1 MKRFLFLLLLVNSM
15 VILADGT
22 TATLQQGDKMTFFTG
37 MSALQQAYEE
47 ASENGGDIITLSSG
61 EFTAV
66 ATIEKSV
73 RIVGAY
79 GLDPNDSYGTFI
91 AGVVTVSANNVK
103 LEGMYF
109 KNDVT
114 LAEITNCTIKRC
126 WINIL
131 KQSGTHTNT
140 LIDQCVMKYDYA
152 IATGVNYGI
161 KNTTIERFLAM
172 NTTTNVANI
181 TNCFVWQFY
190 RYTTGSWILPYAIYK
205 NNILGLDIYSWN
217 NNNHSVTF
225 TAPSEFYSNYF
236 YRLSSYSN
244 YTVSTIQYYVS
255 YLFGTGCINIAN
267 VGATGSSIVTKV
279 FTFPNTMSQTVEGVT
294 VGITGGEGFNKYP
307 GIPRVL
313 TSTIDAQTDDKG
325 KLNASITVQAEK

>member
-37 MSALQQAYEE
+37 MSALQQAYEA
-47 ASENGGDIITLSSG
+47 ASADGGDVITLSSG

-66 ATIEKSV
+66 TTIEKSV

-126 WINIL
+126 WINNL

-140 LIDQCVMKYDYA
+140 LIDQCVVAYDYA
-152 IATGVNYGI
+152 IETGVNYGI
-161 KNTTIERFLAM
+161 KNTTIEHFAAM
-172 NTTTNVANI
+172 NTTANVANI
-181 TNCFVWQFY
+181 TNCLVWRFCRNTSSGYKQ
-190 RYTTGSWILPYAIYK
+190 PYAIYK
-205 NNILGLDIYSWN
+205 NNILGLDCGANYD
-217 NNNHSVTF
+217 VTISLVS
-225 TAPSEFYSNYF
+225 PSEFYNNYF
-236 YRLSSYSN
+236 YRMNSYSN
-244 YTVSTIQYYVS
+244 SSGYASYYVTCN
-255 YLFGTGCINIAN
+255 FGTGCVNKNNNYSSSSSALN
-267 VGATGSSIVTKV
+267 VT

>member
-37 MSALQQAYEE
+37 MSALQQAYEA
-47 ASENGGDIITLSSG
+47 ASANGSDIITLSSG

-66 ATIEKSV
+66 TTIEKSV

-91 AGVVTVSANNVK
+91 AGTVTVSADNVK

-109 KNDVT
+109 KSNVT
-114 LAEITNCTIKRC
+114 LATVNNCTIKRC
-126 WINIL
+126 WINDL
-131 KQSGTHTNT
+131 KQSGEHTNT
-140 LIDQCVMKYDYA
+140 LIDQCVVKYDYA

-161 KNTTIERFLAM
+161 KNTTIEYFAAM
-172 NTTTNVANI
+172 NTTANVANI
-181 TNCFVWQFY
+181 TNCLVWLYFHSSSSVKQ
-190 RYTTGSWILPYAIYK
+190 PYAVYK
-205 NNILGLDIYSWN
+205 NNILGLDN
-217 NNNHSVTF
+217 NSSGLNRSVTLNS
-225 TAPSEFYSNYF
+225 PSEFYNNYF
-236 YRLSSYSN
+236 YRINN
-244 YTVSTIQYYVS
+244 YGNYPSYYVTCT
-255 YLFGTGCINIAN
+255 FATGCVNINNTYSGTTSATN
-267 VGATGSSIVTKV
+267 VT
-279 FTFPNTMSQTVEGVT
+279 FTFPNAMSQTVKGVT
-294 VGITGGEGFNKYP
+294 VGIRGGEGFNKYP

-325 KLNASITVQAEK
+325 NLNASITVQAEK

>member
-15 VILADGT
+15 VIMADGT

-37 MSALQQAYEE
+37 ISALQQAYEA
-47 ASENGGDIITLSSG
+47 ASANGGDIITLSSG

-66 ATIEKSV
+66 TTIEKSV

-126 WINIL
+126 WINNL

-140 LIDQCVMKYDYA
+140 LIDQCVVRFDYA

-161 KNTTIERFLAM
+161 KNTTIQYFAAM
-172 NTTTNVANI
+172 NTTANVANI
-181 TNCFVWQFY
+181 TNCFVWQFCLNTSSSY
-190 RYTTGSWILPYAIYK
+190 KQPYAIYK
-205 NNILGLDIYSWN
+205 NNILGLDVYGNVNTIPLISF
-217 NNNHSVTF
+217 SS
-225 TAPSEFYSNYF
+225 PSEFYNNCFYEINTLNYPSKF
-236 YRLSSYSN
+236 MNFAYD
-244 YTVSTIQYYVS
+244 
-255 YLFGTGCINIAN
+255 TGCVNVNNIKSP
-267 VGATGSSIVTKV
+267 TSGSVYISS
-279 FTFPNTMSQTVEGVT
+279 FTYPNTMSLTVEGVT

>member
-37 MSALQQAYEE
+37 MSALQQAYEA
-47 ASENGGDIITLSSG
+47 ASADGGDVITLSSG
-61 EFTAV
+61 EFTVV

-91 AGVVTVSANNVK
+91 AGTVTVSADNVK

-114 LAEITNCTIKRC
+114 LAAVNNCTIKRC
-126 WINIL
+126 WINNL
-131 KQSGTHTNT
+131 KQSGEHTNT
-140 LIDQCVMKYDYA
+140 LIDQCVVKNDYA
-152 IATGVNYGI
+152 IAKGVNYGI
-161 KNTTIERFLAM
+161 KNTTIEYFAAM
-172 NTTTNVANI
+172 NTTANVANI
-181 TNCFVWQFY
+181 TNCLVWYFY
-190 RYTTGSWILPYAIYK
+190 SYYYDDDRQPYAVYK
-205 NNILGLDIYSWN
+205 NNILILENSGTVNRALTLS
-217 NNNHSVTF
+217 S
-225 TAPSEFYSNYF
+225 PSEFYNNYLYRTTISNYP
-236 YRLSSYSN
+236 S
-244 YTVSTIQYYVS
+244 YYVTCNFS
-255 YLFGTGCINIAN
+255 TGCVN
-267 VGATGSSIVTKV
+267 VGNVYSGETSKTNVTAV
-279 FTFPNTMSQTVEGVT
+279 YPDTLSVTVEGVT

>member
-37 MSALQQAYEE
+37 MSALQQAYEA
-47 ASENGGDIITLSSG
+47 ASADGGDVITLSSG

-66 ATIEKSV
+66 TTIEKSV

-79 GLDPNDSYGTFI
+79 GLDPSDSYGTFI
-91 AGVVTVSANNVK
+91 AGGVTVSANNVK

-109 KNDVT
+109 KSNVT
-114 LAEITNCTIKRC
+114 LAAVNNCTIKRC
-126 WINIL
+126 WINNL
-131 KQSGTHTNT
+131 KQSGEHTNT
-140 LIDQCVMKYDYA
+140 LIDQCVVKYDYA
-152 IATGVNYGI
+152 IETGVNYGI
-161 KNTTIERFLAM
+161 KNTTIEYFAAM
-172 NTTTNVANI
+172 NTTANVANV
-181 TNCFVWQFY
+181 TNCLVWCFFKS
-190 RYTTGSWILPYAIYK
+190 YTSGIMQPYAIYK
-205 NNILGLDIYSWN
+205 NNILGLDCCSSSN
-217 NNNHSVTF
+217 TTLSLVS
-225 TAPSEFYSNYF
+225 PSEFYNNYF
-236 YRLSSYSN
+236 YRMNSYGTSSSYADD
-244 YTVSTIQYYVS
+244 YVICN
-255 YLFGTGCINIAN
+255 FGTGCVNKNNNYSSSSSALN
-267 VGATGSSIVTKV
+267 VT
-279 FTFPNTMSQTVEGVT
+279 FTFPNTMSQTVSGVI

>member
-1 MKRFLFLLLLVNSM
+1 MKRYLLLILILTLIQIM
-15 VILADGT
+15 PLLADGT

-37 MSALQQAYEE
+37 MSALQQAYEA
-47 ASENGGDIITLSSG
+47 ASANGGDIITLSSG
-61 EFTAV
+61 EFSAV
-66 ATIEKSV
+66 TTIEKSV

-91 AGVVTVSANNVK
+91 AGVVTVNADNVK
-103 LEGMYF
+103 LEGIYF

-140 LIDQCVMKYDYA
+140 LIDQCVVKCDYA
-152 IATGVNYGI
+152 IAKGVNYGI
-161 KNTTIERFLAM
+161 KNSTIEYFAAM
-172 NTTTNVANI
+172 NTTANVANI
-181 TNCFVWQFY
+181 TNCLIWNFY
-190 RYTTGSWILPYAIYK
+190 SYYYSSSRQQPYAIYK
-205 NNILGLDIYSWN
+205 NNILILENSGSNSPALSL
-217 NNNHSVTF
+217 SS
-225 TAPSEFYSNYF
+225 PSEFYNNYL
-236 YRLSSYSN
+236 YRTHRATSGYN
-244 YTVSTIQYYVS
+244 TYYVTCS
-255 YLFGTGCINIAN
+255 FATGCVNIGNVYSGTISAN
-267 VGATGSSIVTKV
+267 NVTAV
-279 FTFPNTMSQTVEGVT
+279 YPDTLSFTVEDVT

>member
-37 MSALQQAYEE
+37 MSALQQAYEA
-47 ASENGGDIITLSSG
+47 ASADGGDVITLSSG

-66 ATIEKSV
+66 TTIEKSV

-91 AGVVTVSANNVK
+91 AGVVTVSADNVK

-126 WINIL
+126 WINNL
-131 KQSGTHTNT
+131 KQSSEHTNT
-140 LIDQCVMKYDYA
+140 LIDQCVVKYDYA

-161 KNTTIERFLAM
+161 KNSTIAYFAAM
-172 NTTTNVANI
+172 NTTANVANI
-181 TNCFVWQFY
+181 TNCLVWEFY
-190 RYTTGSWILPYAIYK
+190 SKYYETSCKQPYAIYK
-205 NNILGLDIYSWN
+205 NNILALENSSTYSPICTLQ
-217 NNNHSVTF
+217 S
-225 TAPSEFYSNYF
+225 PSEFYNNYF
-236 YRLSSYSN
+236 YRTTRSSASSN
-244 YTVSTIQYYVS
+244 YYVS
-255 YLFGTGCINIAN
+255 YGFATGCVNINNIYSGTTSATN
-267 VGATGSSIVTKV
+267 VT

>member
-15 VILADGT
+15 VIMADGT

-37 MSALQQAYEE
+37 ISALQQAYEA
-47 ASENGGDIITLSSG
+47 ASANGGDIITLSSG

-66 ATIEKSV
+66 TTIEKSV

-91 AGVVTVSANNVK
+91 AGVVTVGANNVK

-126 WINIL
+126 WINNL

-161 KNTTIERFLAM
+161 KNSTIEYFAAM
-172 NTTTNVANI
+172 NTTANVANI
-181 TNCFVWQFY
+181 TNCLVCLFF
-190 RYTTGSWILPYAIYK
+190 RYNASAIKQPYAIYK
-205 NNILGLDIYSWN
+205 NNILGLDNSTYN
-217 NNNHSVTF
+217 NRSCTLSS
-225 TAPSEFYSNYF
+225 PSELYNNYF
-236 YRLSSYSN
+236 YRINSDN
-244 YTVSTIQYYVS
+244 YPSYYVICT
-255 YLFGTGCINIAN
+255 FATGCVNINNIYSGTTSATN
-267 VGATGSSIVTKV
+267 VT
-279 FTFPNTMSQTVEGVT
+279 FTFPNTMSSTVEGVT

>member
-37 MSALQQAYEE
+37 MSALQQAYEA
-47 ASENGGDIITLSSG
+47 ASADGGDVITLSSG

-66 ATIEKSV
+66 TTIEKSV

-91 AGVVTVSANNVK
+91 AGVVTVGANNVK

-126 WINIL
+126 WINNL

-140 LIDQCVMKYDYA
+140 LIDQCVVAYDYA
-152 IATGVNYGI
+152 IETGVNYGI
-161 KNTTIERFLAM
+161 KNTTIQHFAAM
-172 NTTTNVANI
+172 NTTANVANI
-181 TNCFVWQFY
+181 TNCFVWQFCRNTLSGY
-190 RYTTGSWILPYAIYK
+190 KQPYAIYK
-205 NNILGLDIYSWN
+205 NNILGLDCGANYN
-217 NNNHSVTF
+217 VTISLVS
-225 TAPSEFYSNYF
+225 PSEFYNNYF
-236 YRLSSYSN
+236 YRMNSYS
-244 YTVSTIQYYVS
+244 SSSGSASYYVTCN
-255 YLFGTGCINIAN
+255 FGTGCVNKNNIYSNSSSALN
-267 VGATGSSIVTKV
+267 VT
-279 FTFPNTMSQTVEGVT
+279 FTYPNTMSKTVEGVT

>member
-15 VILADGT
+15 VIMADGT
-22 TATLQQGDKMTFFTG
+22 TATLQVGDDMTFYTG
-37 MSALQQAYEE
+37 MSAFQQAYEV
-47 ASENGGDIITLSSG
+47 APTTGATITLSSG

-66 ATIEKSV
+66 TTIEKSV

-126 WINIL
+126 WINGL

-140 LIDQCVMKYDYA
+140 LIDQCVVKWDYA
-152 IATGVNYGI
+152 IATGVNYGM
-161 KNTTIERFLAM
+161 KNSTIEYFVAM
-172 NTTTNVANI
+172 NTTANVANI
-181 TNCFVWQFY
+181 TNCLVCLFF
-190 RYTTGSWILPYAIYK
+190 RYNASAIQQPYAVYK
-205 NNILGLDIYSWN
+205 NNILGLDNNYSAN
-217 NNNHSVTF
+217 RSVTLNS
-225 TAPSEFYSNYF
+225 PSEFYNNYF
-236 YRLSSYSN
+236 YRINSVSYPS
-244 YTVSTIQYYVS
+244 YYVTCA
-255 YLFGTGCINIAN
+255 FATGCVNINNTYSGTTSATN
-267 VGATGSSIVTKV
+267 VT
-279 FTFPNTMSQTVEGVT
+279 FTFPNTMSSTVEGVT

-313 TSTIDAQTDDKG
+313 ISTIDAQTDDKG

>member
-1 MKRFLFLLLLVNSM
+1 MKRFLFFLLLVNSM

-22 TATLQQGDKMTFFTG
+22 TATLQQGDKMKFFTG
-37 MSALQQAYEE
+37 MSALQQAYEV
-47 ASENGGDIITLSSG
+47 ASEDGGDVITLSSG

-91 AGVVTVSANNVK
+91 AGTVTVSADNVK

-114 LAEITNCTIKRC
+114 LAAVNNCTIKRC
-126 WINIL
+126 WINVL
-131 KQSGTHTNT
+131 KQSGAHTNT
-140 LIDQCVMKYDYA
+140 LIDQCVVRYDYA
-152 IATGVNYGI
+152 IETGVNYGI
-161 KNTTIERFLAM
+161 KNSTLDYFAAK
-172 NTTTNVANI
+172 NTTANVANI
-181 TNCFVWQFY
+181 TNCLVWRFY
-190 RYTTGSWILPYAIYK
+190 SYDNNNDRQPYAVYK
-205 NNILGLDIYSWN
+205 NNILILENYSSTN
-217 NNNHSVTF
+217 RTLALSS
-225 TAPSEFYSNYF
+225 PSEFYNNYLYRTTISNHP
-236 YRLSSYSN
+236 S
-244 YTVSTIQYYVS
+244 YYVTCNFS
-255 YLFGTGCINIAN
+255 TGCVN
-267 VGATGSSIVTKV
+267 VGNVYSGETSKTNVTAV
-279 FTFPNTMSQTVEGVT
+279 YPDTLSFTVEGVT

>member
-1 MKRFLFLLLLVNSM
+1 MKRYLLLILILTLIQIM
-15 VILADGT
+15 PLLADGT

-37 MSALQQAYEE
+37 MSALQQAYEA
-47 ASENGGDIITLSSG
+47 ASADGGDVITLSSG

-66 ATIEKSV
+66 TTIDKSV

-91 AGVVTVSANNVK
+91 AGVVTVSADNVK

-109 KNDVT
+109 KKDVT

-126 WINIL
+126 WINNL

-140 LIDQCVMKYDYA
+140 LIDQCVVIYDYA
-152 IATGVNYGI
+152 IKTGVNYGI
-161 KNTTIERFLAM
+161 KNSTIGGFVGG
-172 NTTTNVANI
+172 NTTDIVANI
-181 TNCFVWQFY
+181 TNCY
-190 RYTTGSWILPYAIYK
+190 ICLYNYGSTPNISQPYAIYK
-205 NNILGLDIYSWN
+205 NNVIRLHTTDISA
-217 NNNHSVTF
+217 SVSF
-225 TAPSEFYSNYF
+225 SAPSEFYNNYF
-236 YRLSSYSN
+236 YRTDESSYSR
-244 YTVSTIQYYVS
+244 YVS
-255 YLFGTGCINIAN
+255 YSFVGGCINIGNMSNSSSADRSTFFYPDTTSFQK
-267 VGATGSSIVTKV
+267 TGIDDT
-279 FTFPNTMSQTVEGVT
+279 P

>member
-37 MSALQQAYEE
+37 MSALQQAYEA
-47 ASENGGDIITLSSG
+47 ASANGGDIITLSSG

-66 ATIEKSV
+66 TTIEKSV

-79 GLDPNDSYGTFI
+79 GLDSNDSYGTFI

-109 KNDVT
+109 KTDVT

-126 WINIL
+126 WINNL

-140 LIDQCVMKYDYA
+140 LIDQCVVKKDYA

-161 KNTTIERFLAM
+161 KNTTIEHFLAM
-172 NTTTNVANI
+172 NTTANVANI
-181 TNCFVWQFY
+181 TNCLVWHFY
-190 RYTTGSWILPYAIYK
+190 AYTYSGITQPYAVYK
-205 NNILGLDIYSWN
+205 NNILGVDNYSGGN
-217 NNNHSVTF
+217 NRSCTLSS
-225 TAPSEFYSNYF
+225 PSEFYNNYF
-236 YRLSSYSN
+236 YRINN
-244 YTVSTIQYYVS
+244 YGNYPSYYVICT
-255 YLFGTGCINIAN
+255 FATGCVNINNTYSGTTSATN
-267 VGATGSSIVTKV
+267 VT
-279 FTFPNTMSQTVEGVT
+279 FTFPNAMSQTVEGVT

>member
-37 MSALQQAYEE
+37 MSALQQAYEA
-47 ASENGGDIITLSSG
+47 ASADGGDVITLSSG

-66 ATIEKSV
+66 TTIEKSV

-91 AGVVTVSANNVK
+91 AGAVTVNADNVK

-109 KNDVT
+109 KTDVT
-114 LAEITNCTIKRC
+114 LAEIKNCTIKRC
-126 WINIL
+126 WINNL
-131 KQSGTHTNT
+131 KQSGEHTNT
-140 LIDQCVMKYDYA
+140 LIDQCVLKHDYA
-152 IATGVNYGI
+152 IAKGVNYGI
-161 KNTTIERFLAM
+161 KNSTIEYFAAM
-172 NTTTNVANI
+172 NTTANVANI
-181 TNCFVWQFY
+181 TNCFVWQFC
-190 RYTTGSWILPYAIYK
+190 RYTSYKQPYAIYK
-205 NNILGLDIYSWN
+205 NNILGLDCGANYNITLSLV
-217 NNNHSVTF
+217 S
-225 TAPSEFYSNYF
+225 PSEFYNNYF
-236 YRLSSYSN
+236 YRMNSYGTSSSYAS
-244 YTVSTIQYYVS
+244 YYVTCN
-255 YLFGTGCINIAN
+255 FDTGCVNKNNNYSSSSSALN
-267 VGATGSSIVTKV
+267 VT

>member
-37 MSALQQAYEE
+37 MSALQQAYEA
-47 ASENGGDIITLSSG
+47 ASADGGDVITLSSG

-66 ATIEKSV
+66 TTIEKSI

-91 AGVVTVSANNVK
+91 AGAVTVNANNVK

-126 WINIL
+126 WINNL

-140 LIDQCVMKYDYA
+140 LIDQCVVKYDYA
-152 IATGVNYGI
+152 IAKGVNYGI
-161 KNTTIERFLAM
+161 KNTTIQYFPAM
-172 NTTTNVANI
+172 NTTANVANI
-181 TNCFVWQFY
+181 TNCFVWLFY
-190 RYTTGSWILPYAIYK
+190 RYTSGSWTLPYAIYK
-205 NNILGLDIYSWN
+205 NNILGLDNNYSVDL
-217 NNNHSVTF
+217 SVTLNS
-225 TAPSEFYSNYF
+225 PSEFYNNYF
-236 YRLSSYSN
+236 YRYTSLN
-244 YTVSTIQYYVS
+244 YPSHYVTCA
-255 YLFGTGCINIAN
+255 FATGCVNINNTYSGTSSVTN
-267 VGATGSSIVTKV
+267 VT

>member
-37 MSALQQAYEE
+37 MSALQQAYEA
-47 ASENGGDIITLSSG
+47 ASADGGDVITLSSG

-66 ATIEKSV
+66 TTIEKSV

-79 GLDPNDSYGTFI
+79 GLDPSDSYGTFI
-91 AGVVTVSANNVK
+91 AGVVTVSADNVK

-126 WINIL
+126 WINNL
-131 KQSGTHTNT
+131 KSSGTHTNT
-140 LIDQCVMKYDYA
+140 LIDQCVVKYDYA
-152 IATGVNYGI
+152 IAKGVNYGI
-161 KNTTIERFLAM
+161 KNTTIEYFATM
-172 NTTTNVANI
+172 NTTANVANI
-181 TNCFVWQFY
+181 TNCLVWHFY
-190 RYTTGSWILPYAIYK
+190 LYNSSYVKQPYAVYK
-205 NNILGLDIYSWN
+205 NNILGLDINTSVDR
-217 NNNHSVTF
+217 SVTLNS
-225 TAPSEFYSNYF
+225 PSEFYNNYF
-236 YRLSSYSN
+236 YRINSIN
-244 YTVSTIQYYVS
+244 YPSFYVTCA
-255 YLFGTGCINIAN
+255 FATGCVNINNTYSGTSSVTN
-267 VGATGSSIVTKV
+267 VT

>member
-22 TATLQQGDKMTFFTG
+22 TATLQQGDKMKFFTG
-37 MSALQQAYEE
+37 MSALQQAYKE
-47 ASENGGDIITLSSG
+47 ASVDGGDVITLSSG

-66 ATIEKSV
+66 TTIEKSV

-91 AGVVTVSANNVK
+91 AGVVTVSADNVK

-109 KNDVT
+109 KTDVT

-126 WINIL
+126 WINNL
-131 KQSGTHTNT
+131 KQSGEHTNT
-140 LIDQCVMKYDYA
+140 LIDQCVVKYDYA
-152 IATGVNYGI
+152 IAKGVNYGI
-161 KNTTIERFLAM
+161 KNTTIEYFAAM
-172 NTTTNVANI
+172 NTTANVANI
-181 TNCFVWQFY
+181 TNCFVWFFF
-190 RYTTGSWILPYAIYK
+190 RYNASAIQQPYAVYK
-205 NNILGLDIYSWN
+205 NNILGVDNYSGGSN
-217 NNNHSVTF
+217 KSVTLES
-225 TAPSEFYSNYF
+225 PSEFYNNCF
-236 YRLSSYSN
+236 YRINN
-244 YTVSTIQYYVS
+244 YGNYPSYYVICT
-255 YLFGTGCINIAN
+255 FATGCVNINNTYSGTTSATN
-267 VGATGSSIVTKV
+267 VT

>member
-22 TATLQQGDKMTFFTG
+22 TATLQQEDKMTFFTG
-37 MSALQQAYEE
+37 MSALQQAYEA
-47 ASENGGDIITLSSG
+47 ASADGGDIITLSSG

-66 ATIEKSV
+66 TTIEKSV

-79 GLDPNDSYGTFI
+79 GLDPNDPYGTFI
-91 AGVVTVSANNVK
+91 AGGVTVSANNVK

-126 WINIL
+126 WINNL
-131 KQSGTHTNT
+131 KQSGEHTNT
-140 LIDQCVMKYDYA
+140 LIDQCVLKYDYA
-152 IATGVNYGI
+152 IAKGVNYGI
-161 KNTTIERFLAM
+161 KNSTIEYFAEM
-172 NTTTNVANI
+172 NTTANVANI
-181 TNCFVWQFY
+181 TNCLVWHFY
-190 RYTTGSWILPYAIYK
+190 LYSSSYVKQPYAVYK
-205 NNILGLDIYSWN
+205 NNILGLDN
-217 NNNHSVTF
+217 NYYGNRSVTLNS
-225 TAPSEFYSNYF
+225 PSEFYNNYF
-236 YRLSSYSN
+236 YRMNSYGTSSSYAS
-244 YTVSTIQYYVS
+244 YYVTCN
-255 YLFGTGCINIAN
+255 FGTGCVNKNNNYSSSSSALN
-267 VGATGSSIVTKV
+267 VT
-279 FTFPNTMSQTVEGVT
+279 FTFPNNMSQNVSGVI

>member
-22 TATLQQGDKMTFFTG
+22 TATLQVGDDMTFYTG
-37 MSALQQAYEE
+37 MSAFQQAYE
-47 ASENGGDIITLSSG
+47 AAPTTGATITLSSG

-91 AGVVTVSANNVK
+91 AGTVTVSADNVK

-109 KNDVT
+109 KSNVT
-114 LAEITNCTIKRC
+114 LAAVNNCTIKRC
-126 WINIL
+126 WINNL
-131 KQSGTHTNT
+131 TQSGTHTNT
-140 LIDQCVMKYDYA
+140 LIDQCVVKYDSA
-152 IATGVNYGI
+152 IETGVNYGI
-161 KNTTIERFLAM
+161 KNSTLDYFAAM
-172 NTTTNVANI
+172 NTTANVANI
-181 TNCFVWQFY
+181 TNCLVWRFLSYDNSYDRQ
-190 RYTTGSWILPYAIYK
+190 PYAVYK
-205 NNILGLDIYSWN
+205 NNILILENYLSSN
-217 NNNHSVTF
+217 KTF
-225 TAPSEFYSNYF
+225 TLSSPSEFYNNYL
-236 YRLSSYSN
+236 YRTTISSSSY
-244 YTVSTIQYYVS
+244 YVTCNFS
-255 YLFGTGCINIAN
+255 TGCVN
-267 VGATGSSIVTKV
+267 VGNVYSGETSKTNVTAV
-279 FTFPNTMSQTVEGVT
+279 YPDTLSVTVEGVT

-325 KLNASITVQAEK
+325 KLNAAITVQAEK

>member
-37 MSALQQAYEE
+37 MSALQQAYEA
-47 ASENGGDIITLSSG
+47 ASADGGDVITLSSG

-66 ATIEKSV
+66 TTIEKSV

-91 AGVVTVSANNVK
+91 AGTVTVSADNVK

-109 KNDVT
+109 KGDVT
-114 LAEITNCTIKRC
+114 LAAVNNCTIKRC
-126 WINIL
+126 WINNL
-131 KQSGTHTNT
+131 KQSGEHTNT
-140 LIDQCVMKYDYA
+140 LIDQCVVKSDYA
-152 IATGVNYGI
+152 IAKGVNYGI
-161 KNTTIERFLAM
+161 KNTTIEYFAAM
-172 NTTTNVANI
+172 NTTANVANI
-181 TNCFVWQFY
+181 TNCLVWHFY
-190 RYTTGSWILPYAIYK
+190 VYSNYSIEKPYAVYK
-205 NNILGLDIYSWN
+205 NNILGVDN
-217 NNNHSVTF
+217 NGGGNNRSCTLSS
-225 TAPSEFYSNYF
+225 PSEFYNNYF
-236 YRLSSYSN
+236 YRINN
-244 YTVSTIQYYVS
+244 YGNYPSYYVTCT
-255 YLFGTGCINIAN
+255 FATGCVNINNTYSGTTSATN
-267 VGATGSSIVTKV
+267 VT
-279 FTFPNTMSQTVEGVT
+279 FTFPNAMSQTVEGVT

>member
-37 MSALQQAYEE
+37 MSALQQAYEA
-47 ASENGGDIITLSSG
+47 ASADGGDVITLSSG
-61 EFTAV
+61 EFTAIT
-66 ATIEKSV
+66 TIEKSV

-91 AGVVTVSANNVK
+91 AGAVTVNADNVK

-109 KNDVT
+109 KTDVT
-114 LAEITNCTIKRC
+114 LAEIKNCTIKRC
-126 WINIL
+126 WINNL
-131 KQSGTHTNT
+131 KQSGEHTNT
-140 LIDQCVMKYDYA
+140 LIDQCVLKHDYA
-152 IATGVNYGI
+152 IAKGVNYGI
-161 KNTTIERFLAM
+161 KNSTIEYFAAM
-172 NTTTNVANI
+172 NTTANVANI
-181 TNCFVWQFY
+181 TNCFVWQFC
-190 RYTTGSWILPYAIYK
+190 RYTSYKQPYAIYK
-205 NNILGLDIYSWN
+205 NNILGLDCFANYNITLSLV
-217 NNNHSVTF
+217 S
-225 TAPSEFYSNYF
+225 PSEFYNNYF
-236 YRLSSYSN
+236 YRMNSYGTSSSYAS
-244 YTVSTIQYYVS
+244 YYVTCN
-255 YLFGTGCINIAN
+255 FDTGCVNKNNIYSSSSSALN
-267 VGATGSSIVTKV
+267 VT
-279 FTFPNTMSQTVEGVT
+279 FTFPNTMSQTIEGVT